1 MSAWRGKDG
10 QETDAKGQS
19 QEDRNQRNCVSRL
32 AESVEVFVTVFV
44 YVLVLVVVVVVVVVF
59 VVVVVVGSGSN

>member
-1 MSAWRGKDG
+1 MPGGGG

-44 YVLVLVVVVVVVVVF
+44 YVLVVVVVLL
-59 VVVVVVGSGSN
+59 GSGVRRRGGG

>member
-10 QETDAKGQS
+10 QETDAKGLS
-19 QEDRNQRNCVSRL
+19 QEDQRNQRNCVSRL

-44 YVLVLVVVVVVVVVF
+44 YVLVVLL
-59 VVVVVVGSGSN
+59 